1 MNTEKLLA
9 ACQNYQTNRAA
20 QKEKKWDKLAD
31 CEAIFLEMESLGA
44 EYCSGSAGFFSG
56 VLSED
61 ENLFVNIGDSK
72 ITIEKTILT
81 VFKWLDT
88 VEE

>member
-1 MNTEKLLA
+1 MNTEKLLT
-9 ACQNYQTNRAA
+9 ACKNYQTNRAN
-20 QKEKKWDKLAD
+20 QKEKKWDKLTD
-31 CEAIFLEMESLGA
+31 CETIFVEMESLGA
-44 EYCSGSAGFFSG
+44 QGCSGSAGFFSG
-56 VLSED
+56 VCSEN

-72 ITIEKTILT
+72 ITIEKTNLT